1 MNNEN
6 CAVIDLTIDSKDF
19 KEENIIHKN
28 EFEQAKKLIQEQVPE
43 NLQDIT
49 KNDDFEGYYKTIL
62 VEGGRGTGK
71 TTFLKNFF
79 NKNITETSL
88 KDIEILP
95 FLDPTRIENKTSIYF
110 SGFNFLSNKFE

>member
-6 CAVIDLTIDSKDF
+6 YAVIDLTIDSKDF

-49 KNDDFEGYYKTIL
+49 KNDDFEGAK
-62 VEGGRGTGK
+62 E
-71 TTFLKNFF
+71 
-79 NKNITETSL
+79 
-88 KDIEILP
+88 
-95 FLDPTRIENKTSIYF
+95 YF
-110 SGFNFLSNKFE
+110 TKAIKYLIDLYMQYG

>member
-28 EFEQAKKLIQEQVPE
+28 EFEQAKKLIQEQIPK

-49 KNDDFEGYYKTIL
+49 KNDDFEGIIK
-62 VEGGRGTGK
+62 
-71 TTFLKNFF
+71 
-79 NKNITETSL
+79 
-88 KDIEILP
+88 P
-95 FLDPTRIENKTSIYF
+95 FLLKVAGELERQHF
-110 SGFNFLSNKFE
+110 